1 MVQPR
6 LWRRL
11 CFGKSQAVPR
21 VQRQRQS
28 LSRRDVGQSG
38 VFEMRFRKNHS
49 KNKKKTMVPGQ
60 FQVLNKL
67 NPDKPVFPCISHLSN
82 SYSLVPT
89 PAGTLQLAAGV
100 AAEGRAFLNG
110 EAPGFA
116 RRVYRFLQV
125 NRRKSIE
132 NLQGIA
138 MLTYIYILYVI
149 YIYVLYIYMLYIYM
163 LYIYVIY
170 CYIYIYCMLEN
181 MYVSWIMC
189 NRMTLHFQIPS
200 FTG

>member
-1 MVQPR
+1 
-6 LWRRL
+6 
-11 CFGKSQAVPR
+11 
-21 VQRQRQS
+21 
-28 LSRRDVGQSG
+28 
-38 VFEMRFRKNHS
+38 
-49 KNKKKTMVPGQ
+49 MVPGQ

-138 MLTYIYILYVI
+138 MLTYIY
-149 YIYVLYIYMLYIYM
+149 YICYIYMLYI
-163 LYIYVIY
+163 VIY
-170 CYIYIYCMLEN
+170 IVC
-181 MYVSWIMC
+181 
-189 NRMTLHFQIPS
+189 
-200 FTG
+200 